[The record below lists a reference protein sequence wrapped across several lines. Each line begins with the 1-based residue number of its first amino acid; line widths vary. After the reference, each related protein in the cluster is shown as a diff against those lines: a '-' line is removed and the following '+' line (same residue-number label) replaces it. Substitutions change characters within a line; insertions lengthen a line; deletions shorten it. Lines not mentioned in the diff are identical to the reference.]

1 MFTYDE
7 SNIFVKEKTKIENRE
22 KIWKPFMWN
31 KLECFFTDS
40 HGEYHETI
48 QVPVCDLIR
57 DNRLDSELLIETNV
71 LAYYFSFNNK

>member
-1 MFTYDE
+1 
-7 SNIFVKEKTKIENRE
+7 
-22 KIWKPFMWN
+22 MWN

-57 DNRLDSELLIETNV
+57 DNRLDSKLLIETNV